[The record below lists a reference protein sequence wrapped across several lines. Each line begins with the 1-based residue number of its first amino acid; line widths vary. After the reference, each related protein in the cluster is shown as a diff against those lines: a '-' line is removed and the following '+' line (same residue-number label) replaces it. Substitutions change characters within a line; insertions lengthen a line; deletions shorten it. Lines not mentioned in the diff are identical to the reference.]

1 MFSGFNTACLLASC
15 PTNRSPF
22 LPKPTTDGVN
32 LEPVSYTHLQR
43 ITITASTQLSK
54 EEIEKLVRV
63 AEQAAEEDKK
73 HREDV
78 ELKNA
83 ADTLVYTTEKT
94 LKEAGDKIPEET
106 KSKIESELE
115 RLKKAIA
122 DDDMES
128 IRKFMEEVKEA
139 SYKMSEELYKAAQAS
154 SGSGAAGGPGHDS
167 AAGSQGPESHGS
179 DDDAVSYTH
188 LKETCVGHG

>member
-1 MFSGFNTACLLASC
+1 M
-15 PTNRSPF
+15 
-22 LPKPTTDGVN
+22 
-32 LEPVSYTHLQR
+32 
-43 ITITASTQLSK
+43 
-54 EEIEKLVRV
+54 RV

-179 DDDAVSYTH
+179 DDDDVIDADFKPVD
-188 LKETCVGHG
+188 